1 MTARTVITT
10 MSTEKRT
17 REEQLLETMGE
28 KQTITKKSDINTT
41 SPTSNDQVIENIQKD
56 NR

>member
-1 MTARTVITT
+1 MTARTAITT